1 MNILRFTF
9 MSFRGG
15 MDISKAISKLEFVP
29 TDLSDVLEKSIQWYD
44 QEFAHNF
51 EYRYIDIFNFVRSR
65 VSFSNSNS
73 YREEML
79 QDIMARLVPK
89 HKRDQLY
96 IAVDR
101 ELIKSGIQ
109 DPIYKKKRKGEI
121 ESFEKFERTTNAV
134 KLEL

>member
-1 MNILRFTF
+1 
-9 MSFRGG
+9 
-15 MDISKAISKLEFVP
+15 
-29 TDLSDVLEKSIQWYD
+29 
-44 QEFAHNF
+44 
-51 EYRYIDIFNFVRSR
+51 
-65 VSFSNSNS
+65 
-73 YREEML
+73 ML

-121 ESFEKFERTTNAV
+121 ESLEKFERTPNAV

>member
-1 MNILRFTF
+1 
-9 MSFRGG
+9 
-15 MDISKAISKLEFVP
+15 
-29 TDLSDVLEKSIQWYD
+29 
-44 QEFAHNF
+44 
-51 EYRYIDIFNFVRSR
+51 
-65 VSFSNSNS
+65 
-73 YREEML
+73 
-79 QDIMARLVPK
+79 MARLVPK